1 VALRRIDDVGI
12 RHRMLA
18 SPVKALLLAAVYY
31 AAARLGL
38 QLQFEA
44 TQATPIWPPSGIAL
58 AALVLLGPQLAP
70 GVFLGAF
77 AANLADFLV
86 KSGAVTSI
94 DGGGIFRHFS
104 EHPGEIAISAAIGLG
119 NMLEALSGAYLVR
132 RFGGTGGTFGDVRN
146 VVVFIAAGLAC
157 SVVGSVIGIVS
168 LVLGAALPP
177 PVVSTTWFV
186 WWLGDATGI
195 SVVTPLVL
203 AWCQQ
208 ERDQFSG
215 KAWIRMGFALLVLLA
230 VGEFIFDDR
239 FSNALSRFSSLAF
252 NGRLDLAA
260 FQHAY
265 LIIPVLLWIVF
276 RFGRRGGTLGVATA
290 STIAVVGTVNS
301 HGPFAGPEQHVSLL
315 VLQVFNAVMSVTVLL
330 IGATLGE
337 RRGALRRVT
346 ETLEG
351 RVAEASAALR
361 ETERQFSVL
370 VRGITEY
377 AIYMLDPQ
385 GRVSNWNPGAER
397 IKGYTASEVVGQH
410 FSIFYTEDDRLKG
423 LPEQGLAAATRAG
436 RHESEGWRVRKD
448 GSRFWANAVIDAIR
462 DDDGMLIGFA
472 KITRDLTERVA
483 IEERIRQ
490 SEKMETLGQLTGGIA
505 HDFNNLLTVIYG
517 GIEMLQRRLQT
528 EAPEL
533 RRHADTAL
541 RGAERA
547 ATLTH
552 QLLAFARRQPLAPK
566 PIELNRLVRGMSELL
581 RRTLS
586 ESIAIETVLAGG
598 LWWTTADA
606 SQLENA
612 ILNLAVNAR
621 DAMPNGGKLTIE
633 TANAYLDEAYATANP
648 DATPGQYVMVAVSD
662 TGTGMTSDVLL
673 KAFEPFFTTKGSG
686 GTGLGLASLYGFVK
700 QTGGHVK
707 IYSEP
712 GEGAAV
718 KIYLPRLAT
727 APESGTIAKPQ
738 RAPTGAAGETI
749 LVVED
754 DLDVGERSRQ
764 VLSELGYRVLIA
776 RDAQTA
782 LRILEKE
789 ANVQLL
795 FTDVGLPGGFNG
807 RQLADEAQRRWP
819 GLKVLFTTGYA
830 RNAIIHQGRLDPDVE
845 LLAKPFTYAALAQK
859 ARQVLDG

>member
-1 VALRRIDDVGI
+1 
-12 RHRMLA
+12 MLA

-58 AALVLLGPQLAP
+58 AALILFGPQLAP
-70 GVFLGAF
+70 GIFVGAC

-94 DGGGIFRHFS
+94 DGGGILEHFS
-104 EHPGEIAISAAIGLG
+104 EHPSEIAMSAAIGLG

-132 RFGGTGGTFGDVRN
+132 HFVRKRVTLGDVRS
-146 VVVFIAAGLAC
+146 VVVFTTASLGC
-157 SVVGSVIGIVS
+157 CVVGSVIGVAS
-168 LVLGAALPP
+168 LALGAALPP
-177 PVVSTTWFV
+177 SMVSATWFV

-195 SVVTPLVL
+195 SVVAPFILVWSQL
-203 AWCQQ
+203 
-208 ERDQFSG
+208 ERDPLSRR
-215 KAWIRMGFALLVLLA
+215 AWVRMGFALLVLLA
-230 VGEFIFDDR
+230 VSEITFDNR
-239 FSNALSRFSSLAF
+239 FSDALSRLSTFAFS
-252 NGRLDLAA
+252 GRLDLAV
-260 FQHAY
+260 FQQAY

-276 RFGRRGGTLGVATA
+276 RFGCRGGTLGVVIA
-290 STIAVVGTVNS
+290 STIAVVGTVS
-301 HGPFAGPEQHVSLL
+301 GHGPFAGPEQHVSLL

-330 IGATLGE
+330 IGATLRE
-337 RRGALRRVT
+337 RRRALQRVS
-346 ETLEG
+346 ETLKE
-351 RVAEASAALR
+351 RVAESSAALR
-361 ETERQFSVL
+361 EAESQFSKL
-370 VRGITEY
+370 VQGVTDY
-377 AIYMLDPQ
+377 AIYMLDPR
-385 GRVSNWNPGAER
+385 GRITNWNLGAER
-397 IKGYTASEVVGQH
+397 IKGYAASEVIAQH

-423 LPEQGLAAATRAG
+423 LPEQGLAVATRTG
-436 RHESEGWRVRKD
+436 RYESEGWRVRKD

-462 DDDGMLIGFA
+462 DDAGTLIGFA
-472 KITRDLTERVA
+472 KITRDMTERMAV
-483 IEERIRQ
+483 EERLRQ

-505 HDFNNLLTVIYG
+505 HDFNNLLTAIYG
-517 GIEMLQRRLQT
+517 SIETLQRRLKI

-533 RRHADTAL
+533 RRHADTAM

-552 QLLAFARRQPLAPK
+552 QLLAFARRQPLEPK

-581 RRTLS
+581 TRTLG
-586 ESIAIETVLAGG
+586 ESIAIETVLASG
-598 LWWTTADA
+598 LWWTMADA
-606 SQLENA
+606 NQLENA

-633 TANAYLDEAYATANP
+633 TANAYLDETYAAANA

-662 TGTGMTSDVLL
+662 TGAGMSSDVLS
-673 KAFEPFFTTKGSG
+673 KAFEPFFTTKQGSG
-686 GTGLGLASLYGFVK
+686 GTGLGLASIYGFVK

-712 GEGAAV
+712 GHGSTV
-718 KIYLPRLAT
+718 KIYLAKLAT
-727 APESGTIAKPQ
+727 TPVAEGIAKAQ
-738 RAPTGAAGETI
+738 PTPFSAQGETI

-754 DLDVGERSRQ
+754 DLDVGEHSRQ

-776 RDAQTA
+776 QDAQAA
-782 LRILEKE
+782 LCILEQE
-789 ANVQLL
+789 ENVQLL
-795 FTDVGLPGGFNG
+795 FTDVGLPGGING

-819 GLKVLFTTGYA
+819 GVKVLFTTGYA

-859 ARQVLDG
+859 VRQVLAG